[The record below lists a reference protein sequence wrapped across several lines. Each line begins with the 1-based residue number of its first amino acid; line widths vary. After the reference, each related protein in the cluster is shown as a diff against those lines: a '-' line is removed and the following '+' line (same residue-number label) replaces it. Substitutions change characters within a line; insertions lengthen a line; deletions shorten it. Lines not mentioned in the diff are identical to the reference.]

1 MNVKECSRMKIRSE
15 KITIV
20 KAKEIDMVQYLAS
33 IGYRPVAIKGKDHWY
48 LSPLRNENT
57 ASFKVNTRFNKWYD
71 NGLDKGGN
79 PIDFGILY
87 FKNSV
92 SEFLDLLR
100 GAFPFQQQ
108 PSWASQKGAKNDPKI
123 IIEEI
128 TKLTSSALRNY
139 LCERNIDLAVA
150 TQFCNQIHYSLN
162 NKKYYGIGFKNDAG
176 GWEIRNKFF
185 KTSSHPKAIR
195 LIKNNSDQL
204 AIFEGFMDFFSFI
217 NMYKNERIDS
227 DYLILNSLAFFQK
240 AMPDIQTYSTKK
252 RYLDRD
258 DADRKITTSILATNT
273 TFIDSSNLYD
283 DYKDRNEWYVN
294 QKHPKIRSPKRGRS
308 L

>member
-1 MNVKECSRMKIRSE
+1 MEMRSE
-15 KITIV
+15 KITIA
-20 KAKEIDMVQYLAS
+20 KAREIDMVQYLAS
-33 IGYRPVAIKGKDHWY
+33 IGYRPVTIKGNDHWY

-57 ASFKVNTRFNKWYD
+57 ASFKVNTRLNKWYD
-71 NGLDKGGN
+71 HGLGKGGN
-79 PIDFGILY
+79 LIDFGILY

-100 GAFPFQQQ
+100 GAFPFQQL
-108 PSWASQKGAKNDPKI
+108 PNWTSQKGAKNDPKI

-139 LCERNIDLAVA
+139 FCERNIDLAVA
-150 TQFCNQIHYSLN
+150 TQFCNQIHYSLD

-185 KTSSHPKAIR
+185 KTSSTPKAIR

-204 AIFEGFMDFFSFI
+204 AIFEGFMDFLSF
-217 NMYKNERIDS
+217 MSMHKNERINS

-240 AMPDIQTYSTKK
+240 AMPVIQTYSTKK
-252 RYLDRD
+252 LYLDRD
-258 DADRKITTSILATNT
+258 DAGRKITTSILATDT
-273 TFIDSSNLYD
+273 TFVDNSNLYD
-283 DYKDRNEWYVN
+283 GYKDLNEWYVK
-294 QKHPKIRSPKRGRS
+294 QKQTKIRNPKRGRS